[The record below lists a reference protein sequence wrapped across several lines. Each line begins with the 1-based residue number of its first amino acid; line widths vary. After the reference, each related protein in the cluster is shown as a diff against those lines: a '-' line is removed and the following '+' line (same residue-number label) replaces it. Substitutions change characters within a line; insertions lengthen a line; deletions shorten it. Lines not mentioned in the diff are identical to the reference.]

1 MFSLVETTVC
11 FARLLIHDLVVS
23 CLCRSAHLSFILLE
37 RTSLFAAE
45 EITVMMAAFQCEDLR
60 EDRREVFE
68 GSTLSL
74 LGSSTYFTPTQTNFA
89 PDAELPASTSTVPS
103 SVYSSTRIQQQI
115 SERSDYVG
123 SDAGYFEG
131 EASRDFWSEFYSEP
145 AMDQRGVDEINQ
157 EVDDDQMGRPVME
170 SRKRHKGLLGGVTGS
185 TLT

>member
-1 MFSLVETTVC
+1 
-11 FARLLIHDLVVS
+11 
-23 CLCRSAHLSFILLE
+23 
-37 RTSLFAAE
+37 
-45 EITVMMAAFQCEDLR
+45 MMAAFQCEDLR

-170 SRKRHKGLLGGVTGS
+170 SRKRHKGLLGECFWQFLMIS
-185 TLT
+185 TLVPRTSWGKHTSEMRRRGVFTHVQKGEAAEIN